1 MRAAATAAALSVF
14 AGLAD
19 AASVNAALL
28 SREPVRGVSTFLGY
42 YLLRARGDAGDIGGA
57 LDLVRT
63 YWGAML
69 DLGATTFWEDFDLA
83 WAKGALPID
92 VLPERGA
99 YDVHGDNGNYCYRG
113 FRHSLCHGWASGPVP
128 FLSEYVLGV
137 RIAEPGCKKLIV
149 SPALGD
155 LEWAEGTVPTPYGD
169 VFVRHERDGKGVRT
183 CFRAPDGIEI
193 SVAEGK

>member
-83 WAKGALPID
+83 WAKG
-92 VLPERGA
+92 R
-99 YDVHGDNGNYCYRG
+99 
-113 FRHSLCHGWASGPVP
+113 
-128 FLSEYVLGV
+128 
-137 RIAEPGCKKLIV
+137 
-149 SPALGD
+149 SPS
-155 LEWAEGTVPTPYGD
+155 
-169 VFVRHERDGKGVRT
+169 T
-183 CFRAPDGIEI
+183 CFPKGARTTSTETTEI
-193 SVAEGK
+193 TATAGSVIPCATAGRPGPCPS

>member
-1 MRAAATAAALSVF
+1 M
-14 AGLAD
+14 
-19 AASVNAALL
+19 
-28 SREPVRGVSTFLGY
+28 RGVSTFLGY

-57 LDLVRT
+57 LDLIRT

-137 RIAEPGCKKLIV
+137 RIAEPGCKKLII

-169 VFVRHERDGKGVRT
+169 VFVRHERDGEGVRT